1 MALQNEPSS
10 TVDIS
15 ATETLQYI
23 FMLGVLPSTVSCA
36 TCLAMVQQNFSA
48 LAPLHVRLSY
58 IKRAIAKFVTKEK
71 KFALVNLKLQH
82 SHWDR
87 PHILYS

>member
-48 LAPLHVRLSY
+48 IAPSHLCLSY
-58 IKRAIAKFVTKEK
+58 VTRAIAKFVAKEK
-71 KFALVNLKLQH
+71 YFLLASQFETSTCLLG
-82 SHWDR
+82 
-87 PHILYS
+87 